1 MEATKKNSGSWGKKI
16 LIAFVALFL
25 IGGAGFWYIM
35 NEEYADTSS
44 VKAAFTVNAI
54 DLIQEF
60 QQGDSAANKK
70 YAEQI
75 VIVNGRVLEIEAA
88 DTTANIKFIDTLTGS
103 YVIFDFQAQHANDAK
118 SLQVGDS
125 VSLKGSCS
133 GSIYSQLRK
142 AHMISFKRA
151 ALNK

>member
-1 MEATKKNSGSWGKKI
+1 MEATKKSGRSWGKKV
-16 LIAFVALFL
+16 LVAFVVLFM

-35 NEEYADTSS
+35 NEEFADTSS
-44 VKAAFTVNAI
+44 TKAAYTVNAME
-54 DLIQEF
+54 LIQEF

-75 VIVNGRVLEIEAA
+75 VTVNGRITEIETA
-88 DTTANIKFIDTLTGS
+88 DTTANIKFTDTLTGS
-103 YVIFDFQAQHANDAK
+103 YVIFDFQAQHASDAK
-118 SLQVGDS
+118 TLKVGDS

-151 ALNK
+151 AINN

>member
-1 MEATKKNSGSWGKKI
+1 MEATKKNGGSWGKKI
-16 LIAFVALFL
+16 LITFLAIFL
-25 IGGAGFWYIM
+25 IGGVGFWYIM
-35 NEEYADTSS
+35 NEEYEDTSS
-44 VKAAFTVNAI
+44 VKSAYTVNAM
-54 DLIQEF
+54 DLLQEF
-60 QQGDSAANKK
+60 QEGDSAANKK

-75 VIVNGRVLEIEAA
+75 VTVNGRILEIEAA

-103 YVIFDFQAQHANDAK
+103 YIIFDFQSLHANEAK

-151 ALNK
+151 TLNK

>member
-1 MEATKKNSGSWGKKI
+1 MEATKKNGGSWGKKI
-16 LIAFVALFL
+16 LITFLAIFL
-25 IGGAGFWYIM
+25 IGGVGFWYIM
-35 NEEYADTSS
+35 NEEYEDTSS
-44 VKAAFTVNAI
+44 VKSAYTVNAM
-54 DLIQEF
+54 DLLQEF
-60 QQGDSAANKK
+60 QEGDSAANKK

-75 VIVNGRVLEIEAA
+75 VTVNGRILEIEAA

-103 YVIFDFQAQHANDAK
+103 YIIFDFQSLHANEAK

-151 ALNK
+151 ILNK

>member
-1 MEATKKNSGSWGKKI
+1 MEATKKKGGSWGKKI
-16 LIAFVALFL
+16 LIAFAALFL

-35 NEEYADTSS
+35 NEEYADTTS
-44 VKAAFTVNAI
+44 VKAAYTVNAL
-54 DLIQEF
+54 DLLQEF

-75 VIVNGRVLEIEAA
+75 VTVNGRISEIETA
-88 DTTANIKFIDTLTGS
+88 DTTANIKFTDTLTGS
-103 YVIFDFQAQHANDAK
+103 YVIFDFQSQHANDAK
-118 SLQVGDS
+118 TLNVGDS

-151 ALNK
+151 VLNK

>member
-1 MEATKKNSGSWGKKI
+1 MEATKKNSRSWGKKI

-35 NEEYADTSS
+35 NEEYADTSN
-44 VKAAFTVNAI
+44 VKAAYTVNAME
-54 DLIQEF
+54 LIQEF

-75 VIVNGRVLEIEAA
+75 VTVNGRISEIEAA
-88 DTTANIKFIDTLTGS
+88 DTTANIKFTDTLTGS

>member
-44 VKAAFTVNAI
+44 VKPAFTVNAM

-75 VIVNGRVLEIEAA
+75 ITVNGRISEIEAA

-103 YVIFDFQAQHANDAK
+103 YVIFDFQSQHANDAK

>member
-1 MEATKKNSGSWGKKI
+1 MEATKKNGGSWGKKI
-16 LIAFVALFL
+16 LITFLALFL

-35 NEEYADTSS
+35 NEEYEDTSS
-44 VKAAFTVNAI
+44 VKSAYTVNAM
-54 DLIQEF
+54 DLLQEF
-60 QQGDSAANKK
+60 QEGDSAANKK

-75 VIVNGRVLEIEAA
+75 VTVNGRILEIEAA

-103 YVIFDFQAQHANDAK
+103 YIIFDFQSLHANEAK

-151 ALNK
+151 TLNK